1 MAQWEIKQ
9 GDATCPFEV
18 VNDETDERDSC
29 HKTMADAEAR
39 VEQLNGETQTD
50 SSMSEHDM
58 ESMMQRAGLRPQAPL
73 EQRDDLGS
81 VGSVDFKQRVV
92 TVVAVPYEQAA
103 KVPFQGDVWDEV
115 FQRGAFDNIS
125 TSPHRVRANR
135 NHNKSQTVGKVVQ
148 FYPDRVEGLIADIR
162 IAKTPLGDETL
173 ALAADDCLSSSIGF
187 AALPQWQKLDRRNK
201 IRRIENA
208 YLDHISFVE
217 SPAYENADVIAVRET
232 MNKNLRNNP
241 QLVEL
246 LVQLLA
252 ESAPE
257 KKPSPTFDQYTDDPM
272 FRWADERLNKQ

>member
-50 SSMSEHDM
+50 SSMPEHDM

-135 NHNKSQTVGKVVQ
+135 NHNKSQTVGKVVA

>member
-9 GDATCPFEV
+9 GDSTCPYEV
-18 VNDETDERDSC
+18 VNDETDQRDSC
-29 HKTMADAEAR
+29 HQTLADAEAR
-39 VEQLNGETQTD
+39 VEELMGETETD
-50 SSMSEHDM
+50 SVMGEHDM
-58 ESMMQRAGLRPQAPL
+58 DTMMRSVGLRPHAPL
-73 EQRDDLGS
+73 EQRDDLGN
-81 VGSVDFKQRVV
+81 VGSVDMKQRIV
-92 TVVAVPYEQAA
+92 TVIAVPYEQTA

-148 FYPDRVEGLIADIR
+148 FFPDRVEGLIADIR

-217 SPAYENADVIAVRET
+217 SPAYENADVIGVREA
-232 MNKNLRNNP
+232 MGRNLRNNP

-252 ESAPE
+252 DAAPQRQA
-257 KKPSPTFDQYTDDPM
+257 PTLDQYTDDPM

>member
-1 MAQWEIKQ
+1 MFANEADDVMR
-9 GDATCPFEV
+9 DA
-18 VNDETDERDSC
+18 D
-29 HKTMADAEAR
+29 
-39 VEQLNGETQTD
+39 
-50 SSMSEHDM
+50 
-58 ESMMQRAGLRPQAPL
+58 LRPHAPL
-73 EQRDDLGS
+73 EQRDDMGN
-81 VGSVDFKQRVV
+81 VGAVDIKQRIV

-103 KVPFQGDVWDEV
+103 RVPFQGDVWEEI

-148 FYPDRVEGLIADIR
+148 FFPDRSEGLVADIR

-187 AALPQWQKLDRRNK
+187 AALPEWQKLDRRNK

-217 SPAYENADVIAVRET
+217 SPAYENADVIGVREA

-252 ESAPE
+252 DAAPVQR
-257 KKPSPTFDQYTDDPM
+257 PPTLDQYTDDPM